1 MGFKSTLPH
10 DIYKD
15 PTMKSMTGY
24 GKAKSQH
31 LEIDLDIE
39 FKSINGRYLDL
50 RMYLPREI
58 SFFEYNIRRR
68 LSASLSRGTV
78 EVRASFTDHREPR
91 IRLNEVKLRKYHS
104 LVQQAMAEL
113 GQPDQVSLEFLLNE
127 PGILEQINNL
137 DEDQE
142 LNELLVNTLE
152 RAVAALEASLSAEA
166 EQIKAT
172 IRASGEAMLSLLAK
186 VEAEIQPYKEELFQ
200 GMKER
205 TAELLKTFNTE
216 NLEQRLFQEL
226 AIYIDKYDIH
236 EELSR
241 LRSHIGTLN
250 TALDKTE
257 DNGKTLNFILQEM
270 QREANTL
277 GSKFSTAKTY
287 PYILNLKEEVEKCRE
302 IVQNVA

>member
-1 MGFKSTLPH
+1 
-10 DIYKD
+10 
-15 PTMKSMTGY
+15 MKSMTGY

-31 LEIDLDIE
+31 PGIDIDFEI
-39 FKSINGRYLDL
+39 KSINGRYLDM

-58 SFFEYNIRRR
+58 GFFEYDIRRR
-68 LSASLSRGTV
+68 LASSLSRGTV
-78 EVRASFTDHREPR
+78 EVRASFTDHREPH
-91 IRLNEVKLRKYHS
+91 IRLNEMKLRKYHA
-104 LVQQAMAEL
+104 LVQQAMQQL
-113 GQPDQVSLEFLLNE
+113 GQTGQVSLEFLLNE
-127 PGILEQINNL
+127 PGIVEQVNNL

-142 LNELLVNTLE
+142 LKGLLVSTLD
-152 RAVAALEASLSAEA
+152 RAVQALEASLEAEA

-172 IRASGEAMLSLLAK
+172 LRASGEAMLALLAK
-186 VEAEIQPYKEELFQ
+186 VELEIQPYKEELFQ

-205 TAELLKTFNTE
+205 TSELLKAFNPDS
-216 NLEQRLFQEL
+216 LEQRLFQEL

-250 TALDKTE
+250 GALEQTG

-287 PYILNLKEEVEKCRE
+287 PHILALKEEVEKCRE